1 MLFLTCRVFTV
12 KPTCVCLMV
21 NVTKLNQVYSIISK
35 IQWIPWNLS
44 KQNLLK
50 THLFYNRQVFGLYRL
65 NNKDFL
71 DFDLFWTVLFGVQFY
86 SGFSFIWGS
95 VLFRVQFYSGFSF
108 IRGSVLFR
116 VRLRQVSQFELTN
129 ISSVGTLFKI
139 WFIQDSFFY
148 KVSFKTG
155 FTVLIQY
162 TPDEYFVFNFFSAT
176 RPQSS

>member
-44 KQNLLK
+44 KQNLLR
-50 THLFYNRQVFGLYRL
+50 TNLFYNRQVFGLYRL
-65 NNKDFL
+65 NNKNFL

-86 SGFSFIWGS
+86 SGFSFIRGS
-95 VLFRVQFYSGFSF
+95 VLFRVQFYSGFSFIQGSVLFRIQFYSGFSF

-139 WFIQDSFFY
+139 WFIQD
-148 KVSFKTG
+148 
-155 FTVLIQY
+155 
-162 TPDEYFVFNFFSAT
+162 FVW
-176 RPQSS
+176 